1 MLKYAVHRLVE
12 SYRTDKGSRQR
23 IVIHLGTLSI
33 PKKVKYIY
41 HIRISGMQ
49 EKNHTDIIYKKFGLI
64 YLQVVRLML
73 HYHK

>member
-49 EKNHTDIIYKKFGLI
+49 KKNHADIYKKLGLI
-64 YLQVVRLML
+64 YLQVVRLVL
-73 HYHK
+73 HHHK